1 MAIAK
6 KGLRKVVVGGET
18 YYWKL
23 NGPVLIFPVEG
34 KFSQLSVDFGWDV
47 TWYWQGIPHDKTTM
61 QADETTMQYKMRSV
75 TPKFVA
81 AAISYAR
88 DQGWKQGNMKLDYK
102 NDDFSLAE

>member
-6 KGLRKVVVGGET
+6 KGLRKIVVDGEA

-34 KFSQLSVDFGWDV
+34 KFSQLSIDFGWDE
-47 TWYWQGIPHDKTTM
+47 TWQYQGVPADKTTL
-61 QADETTMQYKMRSV
+61 QYKMRSV
-75 TPKFVA
+75 TPKFVT

-88 DQGWKQGNMKLDYK
+88 SQGWKRENMRLDYK
-102 NDDFSLAE
+102 DEGFSLAE